1 MHAHRVDILNR
12 TDDDAVVRF
21 VAHNLHLIFF
31 PAQHAFLD
39 QHLAGGRGV
48 DAAFDNLDIFGFII
62 GYAAP
67 RAAHGKAGADNGR
80 QADVIQHIQ
89 RLRQRSDLVGT
100 GCREADFGH
109 GLAETLAV
117 FGFVNGIGAGADHL
131 DVEFVQYTHF
141 FEREGAVQ
149 CGLAAHGGQK
159 RKAAGH
165 GIAFFFDDF
174 GDNVWR
180 DGLDIGAVGHIRVGH
195 DGGRIGIDQHDTIPL
210 GPQRLAGL
218 CAGIVEFAGLTNDD
232 RAGTNDKN
240 CRNICTFRHGAVI
253 LYLDQINARKKGPR
267 FVKKSAPFMLRS
279 EPCSAQSAELL
290 DQNRHSVNPLVSLAV
305 IFLLAAGLSVAAA
318 PSSRGRE

>member
-1 MHAHRVDILNR
+1 MHAHRVDVFNR

-21 VAHNLHLIFF
+21 IAHNLHLIFF

-39 QHLAGGRGV
+39 QHLAGGRGIQPTL
-48 DAAFDNLDIFGFII
+48 DNFKIFGFVI
-62 GYAAP
+62 GNAAA
-67 RAAHGKAGADNGR
+67 RTAHGKAGADNGR

-89 RLRQRSDLVGT
+89 RLRQCSDLVRT
-100 GCREADFGH
+100 RCREADFGH
-109 GLAETLAV
+109 GLAEPLAV
-117 FGFVNGIGAGADHL
+117 FGLVDRIGAGADHF
-131 DVEFVQYTHF
+131 DVEFFQYAHF

-149 CGLAAHGGQK
+149 CGLAAHRGQQS
-159 RKAAGH
+159 KAAGH

-174 GDNVWR
+174 GDNFR
-180 DGLDIGAVGHIRVGH
+180 GDRLDIGAVGHIRVGH
-195 DGGRIGIDQHDTIPL
+195 DGGRIGIDQHDAIAFR
-210 GPQRLAGL
+210 PQCLAGL